1 MTEYERGQ
9 KDLAEE
15 IWNIII
21 EQKNNQNAWFSL
33 KDTIDNNIYSFFD
46 NMLWLISQVLKEKKN
61 ETN

>member
-21 EQKNNQNAWFSL
+21 EKKNNQNAWFSL

>member
-21 EQKNNQNAWFSL
+21 EQKNNQNAWFPL

>member
-21 EQKNNQNAWFSL
+21 EQKNNQNAWFPL

-46 NMLWLISQVLKEKKN
+46 NMLWLISKVLKEKKN
-61 ETN
+61 EAN

>member
-21 EQKNNQNAWFSL
+21 EQKNNQNAWFLL
-33 KDTIDNNIYSFFD
+33 KDTMDNNIYSFFD
-46 NMLWLISQVLKEKKN
+46 NMLWLISKVLKEKMKWN
-61 ETN
+61 